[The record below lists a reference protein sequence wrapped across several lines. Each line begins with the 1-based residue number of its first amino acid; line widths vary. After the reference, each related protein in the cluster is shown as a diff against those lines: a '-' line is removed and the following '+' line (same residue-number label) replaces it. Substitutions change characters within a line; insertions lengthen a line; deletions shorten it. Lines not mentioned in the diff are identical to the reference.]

1 VRSRGTWLAAAV
13 FASLAI
19 ATTGVVRASGK
30 QIVDTGRYAD
40 YAESV
45 ASGLVPYR
53 DFDVEYPPGALVLF
67 VAPALV
73 TTGTSA
79 YFWTFAALMAIA
91 GALGVFLTSAALERL
106 GRSRRARR
114 CVLALLAISPLAF
127 GGVLL
132 TRFDLVVA
140 ALVAGA
146 TLSLLHDRARAAA
159 ILLGIGAAVKLY
171 PLLLVPLLVVWVWR
185 RRGRHEAVVTSALV
199 LGVTA
204 IAYVPFLV
212 LAPDGVAESVWRQL
226 SRPLQIESLGAGALV
241 VLHDVA
247 DLEVVVETS
256 SGSQNLVGTTAAA
269 VAVASSLV
277 GIAAIVF
284 LGVSFA
290 REPVTDERLVR
301 FAAAVLVAF
310 VAFGKVLSPQ
320 FLVWLL
326 FPLALV
332 AGRRGAAA
340 GACFAVA
347 AVATAIWFPWRYFDL
362 PRELDPLIGSL
373 VVLRGLAL
381 VGALIVLAAP
391 SRRSSR
397 LLDARRRPSPEPV
410 RG

>member
-1 VRSRGTWLAAAV
+1 MRSRGTWLAAAV

-30 QIVDTGRYAD
+30 QIVDTGRYGD

-106 GRSRRARR
+106 GRSRQARR
-114 CVLALLAISPLAF
+114 WVLALLAISPVAF

-146 TLSLLHDRARAAA
+146 TLSLLHDRTRAAA

-212 LAPDGVAESVWRQL
+212 VAPASVAESVWRQL

-301 FAAAVLVAF
+301 FAAAVLVGF

-362 PRELDPLIGSL
+362 PRELDPFVGSL
-373 VVLRGLAL
+373 VVLRGIAL
-381 VGALIVLAAP
+381 VCALIALAVP

-397 LLDARRRPSPEPV
+397 LLDAR
-410 RG
+410 